1 MDQLPSAWILERPG
15 NVRQLAVVLVAMD
28 NWWMNAVWS
37 LTPTVLIGLF
47 FWMVMR
53 LILRAD
59 RTERR
64 IYREIEDQERAKAGL
79 PLRDE

>member
-1 MDQLPSAWILERPG
+1 MLMDT
-15 NVRQLAVVLVAMD
+15 
-28 NWWMNAVWS
+28 WWLNAIWS

-47 FWMVMR
+47 FWMVLR

-64 IYREIEDQERAKAGL
+64 VYREIEDEERAKAGL
-79 PLRDE
+79 PARDDA

>member
-1 MDQLPSAWILERPG
+1 
-15 NVRQLAVVLVAMD
+15 MD
-28 NWWMNAVWS
+28 NWWMNAIWS

-47 FWMVMR
+47 FWLVLR

-64 IYREIEDQERAKAGL
+64 VYERINAEERAKAGL
-79 PLRDE
+79 PVNNDT

>member
-1 MDQLPSAWILERPG
+1 
-15 NVRQLAVVLVAMD
+15 
-28 NWWMNAVWS
+28 VWS

-47 FWMVMR
+47 FWLVLR

-64 IYREIEDQERAKAGL
+64 VYQQIENEERAKAGL
-79 PLRDE
+79 PARDEL

>member
-1 MDQLPSAWILERPG
+1 
-15 NVRQLAVVLVAMD
+15 MD
-28 NWWMNAVWS
+28 NWWLNAVWS

-47 FWMVMR
+47 FWMVLR

-64 IYREIEDQERAKAGL
+64 VFAEIEREERARAGL
-79 PLRDE
+79 PARDEE

>member
-1 MDQLPSAWILERPG
+1 
-15 NVRQLAVVLVAMD
+15 MD

-64 IYREIEDQERAKAGL
+64 IYREIENEERQKAGL
-79 PLRDE
+79 PAREE

>member
-1 MDQLPSAWILERPG
+1 
-15 NVRQLAVVLVAMD
+15 MD

-47 FWMVMR
+47 FWLVLR

-64 IYREIEDQERAKAGL
+64 VYERINAEERAKAGL
-79 PLRDE
+79 PVRDDT

>member
-1 MDQLPSAWILERPG
+1 
-15 NVRQLAVVLVAMD
+15 MD
-28 NWWMNAVWS
+28 NWWLNAVWS

-47 FWMVMR
+47 FWMVLR

-64 IYREIEDQERAKAGL
+64 VYGEIEREERARAGL
-79 PLRDE
+79 PAREEV

>member
-1 MDQLPSAWILERPG
+1 
-15 NVRQLAVVLVAMD
+15 MD

-64 IYREIEDQERAKAGL
+64 IYSEIEAEERQKAGL
-79 PLRDE
+79 PAREE

>member
-1 MDQLPSAWILERPG
+1 M
-15 NVRQLAVVLVAMD
+15 AMD

>member
-1 MDQLPSAWILERPG
+1 
-15 NVRQLAVVLVAMD
+15 MD
-28 NWWMNAVWS
+28 NWWTNAVWS

-47 FWMVMR
+47 FWLVLR

-64 IYREIEDQERAKAGL
+64 IYREIENEERAKAGL
-79 PLRDE
+79 PARDE